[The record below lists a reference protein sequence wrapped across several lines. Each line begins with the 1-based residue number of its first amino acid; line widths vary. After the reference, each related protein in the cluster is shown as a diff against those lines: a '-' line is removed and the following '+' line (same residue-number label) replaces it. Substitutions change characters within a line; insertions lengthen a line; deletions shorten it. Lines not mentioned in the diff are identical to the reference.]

1 MDIII
6 SRKDKVYEKN
16 FLVDLV
22 RELESL
28 RFLTD
33 HLTHA
38 KPSETRS
45 SMTYMGVCQF

>member
-6 SRKDKVYEKN
+6 SRKDKTYEKN
-16 FLVDLV
+16 FLEDLV

-38 KPSETRS
+38 KPS
-45 SMTYMGVCQF
+45 